1 MLAVDRSEARIKD
14 VEVVGGRGQRH
25 GYIGEPG
32 QLTQAAQAFL
42 VVRPFAGARIEPHF
56 HDVDQFQVI
65 VDGDGKIGKKAVRP
79 VTFQYADAFTPYGPI
94 VANDRGLS
102 FFTLRNIAS
111 GGFWEMPGNRQNMP
125 GRAGRN
131 IEGIFDLAKGVP
143 ASGEV
148 TRENLM
154 TTQAD
159 GVAAVGLRLGA
170 KARAVGFSADGKGQF
185 YLICSGSVRV
195 DSPTC
200 KSAPSFAWSR
210 MIRPSNWKL
219 VTQARKFSP
228 CSSQHP
234 PSGPAP
240 IPPSSPNGRRKA
252 TSICGRWGTDK
263 FFPSSRRSP
272 RAAPRPGWPVFQ

>member
-65 VDGDGKIGKKAVRP
+65 IEGDGKIGKKAVRP

-94 VANDRGLS
+94 VANEQGLS
-102 FFTLRNIAS
+102 FFTLRNFAS
-111 GGFWEMPGNRQNMP
+111 GGFWEMPGNRQHMP

-131 IEGIFDLAKGVP
+131 IEGVFDLAKGVP

-148 TRENLM
+148 TREGLM
-154 TTQAD
+154 SRQDD

-170 KARAVGFSADGKGQF
+170 KARAVGLPAEGKGQF
-185 YLICSGSVRV
+185 YLICSGSVRIDGRELQERSV
-195 DSPTC
+195 VRLEPDDPTFELEAGDAGAQVLALQFA
-200 KSAPSFAWSR
+200 APSE
-210 MIRPSNWKL
+210 RP
-219 VTQARKFSP
+219 
-228 CSSQHP
+228 
-234 PSGPAP
+234 
-240 IPPSSPNGRRKA
+240 
-252 TSICGRWGTDK
+252 GTDPAK
-263 FFPSSRRSP
+263 LAARAEKGYVNLRSL
-272 RAAPRPGWPVFQ
+272 GS

>member
-65 VDGDGKIGKKAVRP
+65 VDGDGRIGKKAVRP

-94 VANDRGLS
+94 VANDQGLS

-111 GGFWEMPGNRQNMP
+111 GGFWEMPGNRQSMP

-131 IEGIFDLAKGVP
+131 IEGVFDLAVGVP
-143 ASGEV
+143 AAGAV
-148 TRENLM
+148 VRETLM
-154 TTQAD
+154 PTQAD
-159 GVAAVGLRLGA
+159 GVSAMGFRLGA
-170 KARAVGFSADGKGQF
+170 NARTAGLPADGKGQF
-185 YLICSGSVRV
+185 YLVCAGSITVDGRDLQERSVVRLEP
-195 DSPTC
+195 DDPTLDLAAGRDGAHVLALQFA
-200 KSAPSFAWSR
+200 APSD
-210 MIRPSNWKL
+210 RP
-219 VTQARKFSP
+219 
-228 CSSQHP
+228 
-234 PSGPAP
+234 
-240 IPPSSPNGRRKA
+240 
-252 TSICGRWGTDK
+252 GTDPAK
-263 FFPSSRRSP
+263 LAD
-272 RAAPRPGWPVFQ
+272 RAAKGYVNLRSLGS